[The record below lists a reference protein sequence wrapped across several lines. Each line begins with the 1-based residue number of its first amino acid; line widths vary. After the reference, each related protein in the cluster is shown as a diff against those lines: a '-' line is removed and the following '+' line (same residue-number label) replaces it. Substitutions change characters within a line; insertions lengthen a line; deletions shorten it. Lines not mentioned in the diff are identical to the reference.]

1 MGMKFTEDQQRVID
15 LRNCNILVSAAAG
28 SGKTAVL
35 VERIV
40 ELVSGSGCDSA
51 RAVDIDR
58 LLIVTFTNA
67 AAAQMRERIT
77 KALSDRVEAEPDNE
91 HIKKQLMLIHN
102 AKIMTIHSFCLYL
115 IKNHFNDIGLDPDF
129 RTADEG
135 EMRLLKQEVLSELL
149 EEQFALGRQEF
160 TDCVEYFAYD
170 GREKRLEELIERL
183 YTFSGSYPFPK
194 KWLRQH
200 RMDYHMETF
209 EELVKTEW
217 FAGMMQEISALLQ
230 ECKEQEKA
238 ALKVCEE
245 PDGPYFYA
253 AELEQDQ
260 ELIAGLEQELASVVQ
275 TASEPEQS
283 VASAEMDS
291 SVAKDAFEALA
302 ARVQGISYA
311 RMAPKKDDSV
321 SAEKRELVK
330 AMRERVK
337 SLLGTLSEKY
347 FASGPKQWL
356 AECRQ
361 ADAALCELVD
371 LALLFGERLTEKKR
385 EKNLLDFEDM
395 EHLALQILLKE
406 EENGQMVPSDTALEY
421 REQFAEI
428 LIDEYQ
434 DSNLVQE
441 FLLQSISGEDDG
453 RFNRF
458 MVGDVKQSIYKFR
471 LARPELFLEKFATYQ
486 KEDGNCVRVDLKQNF
501 RSRHEVTDC
510 VNDLFLQLMH
520 RELGGVEY
528 DADAALYPAAQF
540 PEADGEAADA
550 REKDVALG
558 GEEKQGSA
566 VPVST
571 ACEASIARSPYEP
584 ELCIAAIS
592 GEKGEDPKE
601 LEAKM
606 IAGKIREIVGKLP
619 VRDSESGQ
627 LRPARYQDIVI
638 LLRTTS
644 GWDETFKKILEEN
657 AIPVFVTSKTGY
669 FAATEVQTVLNFLR
683 VLNNPLQEIPLFGVL
698 KSVLFGFSD
707 AQLATLRALDETGK
721 RCLYDCVKLAAGEG
735 ESVEG
740 SVGYG
745 SGSNGADVSLREK
758 CCSFLSFLN
767 RYREYAVYLPI
778 HKLMEQFLEE
788 TGYLYTVSALPGGVQ
803 RRINVEMLL
812 TRAESFEK
820 TSYSGLFHFIRYM
833 EQLEKYDIDYGET
846 GASDENADVV
856 RIMSIHKSKGL
867 EFPVCFVSGLSKRFN
882 RQDSAAPVLMDMDL
896 GLAIDWVDPT
906 ARIRHTTLK
915 KNVLA
920 RKLNADSMGEELRV
934 LYVALTRAEEK
945 LILTGTCKEDKLPQE
960 DATQGA
966 YGYSALRLQEASSYY
981 DLVLPAWQSVGRR
994 LQICTQE
1001 ELLQAELVRASLGY
1015 NSRQKLFEEAGKE
1028 PEAAELALCE
1038 RLQKPYA
1045 HENLAGLFVKT
1056 TVSELK
1062 KEGMQEEAAEGLT
1075 LFPEEEVVPYLPQ
1088 FVREQEETVSG
1099 TTRGSAYHRLLEIFP
1114 FERQETWTAAK
1125 IRTVIEECKA
1135 DRRLS
1140 EEYAA
1145 AINVYK
1151 IRAFL
1156 QTPLAARMAKAAR
1169 SNRLHREQ
1177 PFVLGLSANRLN
1189 TDFPEDET
1197 VLIQGIIDVYLEE
1210 EDGIVLADY
1219 KTDLVK
1225 DPKELIL
1232 RYRVQLDYYEEALV
1246 RLTGKCV
1253 KEKLIYSFGL
1263 EQEITL

>member
-40 ELVSGSGCDSA
+40 ELVSGSTCNSA
-51 RAVDIDR
+51 QAVDIDR
-58 LLIVTFTNA
+58 LLVVTFTNA

-149 EEQFALGRQEF
+149 EEQFSQKRQEF

-183 YTFSGSYPFPK
+183 YTFSESYPFPE
-194 KWLRQH
+194 KWLWQH
-200 RMDYHMETF
+200 RMDYHVETF

-253 AELEQDQ
+253 AALEQDQ
-260 ELIAGLEQELASVVQ
+260 KLIAGLEQELARVVQ
-275 TASEPEQS
+275 AASESEQS
-283 VASAEMDS
+283 VSPAEMDAS
-291 SVAKDAFEALA
+291 AAKDAFEALA

-321 SAEKRELVK
+321 SAKKRELVK

-337 SLLGTLSEKY
+337 NLLGTLSEKY
-347 FASGPKQWL
+347 FASSPQQWL

-406 EENGQMVPSDTALEY
+406 KENGQMVPSDTALEY

-486 KEDGNCVRVDLKQNF
+486 KEDGSCVRVDLKQNF

-540 PEADGEAADA
+540 PEADGAAAEA
-550 REKDVALG
+550 REKGAAPG
-558 GEEKQGSA
+558 GEEKQGSDA
-566 VPVST
+566 PEGED
-571 ACEASIARSPYEP
+571 CEASTAYSPYEP

-657 AIPVFVTSKTGY
+657 GIPVFVTSKTGY

-721 RCLYDCVKLAAGEG
+721 RCLYDCVKLAAGEDKSG
-735 ESVEG
+735 EG
-740 SVGYG
+740 NVGYG
-745 SGSNGADVSLREK
+745 SRSDCADAPLREK

-867 EFPVCFVSGLSKRFN
+867 EFPVCFVSGLSKHFN

-945 LILTGTCKEDKLPQE
+945 LILTGTCKEGKLPQE
-960 DATQGA
+960 DAAPGA

-981 DLVLPAWQSVGRR
+981 DLVLPAWQSAGRR

-1015 NSRQKLFEEAGKE
+1015 NSRQKLLEEAGKE

-1088 FVREQEETVSG
+1088 FVKEQEETVSG

-1114 FERQETWTAAK
+1114 FERQENWTAAK

-1156 QTPLAARMAKAAR
+1156 QTPLAARMAKAAKN
-1169 SNRLHREQ
+1169 NRLHREQ

>member
-135 EMRLLKQEVLSELL
+135 EIRLLKQEVLSELL

-170 GREKRLEELIERL
+170 GREKWLEELIERL
-183 YTFSGSYPFPK
+183 YTFSGSYPFPE

-200 RMDYHMETF
+200 RMDYHVETF

-253 AELEQDQ
+253 VALEQDQ
-260 ELIAGLEQELASVVQ
+260 ELLAGLEQELASVVQ

-347 FASGPKQWL
+347 FVSGPKQWL

-421 REQFAEI
+421 REQFVEI

-558 GEEKQGSA
+558 SEEKQGSA

-669 FAATEVQTVLNFLR
+669 FAETEVQTVLNFLR

-698 KSVLFGFSD
+698 KSVLFGFGD

-735 ESVEG
+735 ESGEG

-745 SGSNGADVSLREK
+745 RGSNGADASLREK

-882 RQDSAAPVLMDMDL
+882 RQDSVAPVLMDMDL

-1062 KEGMQEEAAEGLT
+1062 KEGMQEEAAEGLE

-1088 FVREQEETVSG
+1088 FVREQEENVSG

-1114 FERQETWTAAK
+1114 FERQETWTAEK
-1125 IRTVIEECKA
+1125 IRTVIEEYKA

>member
-1 MGMKFTEDQQRVID
+1 
-15 LRNCNILVSAAAG
+15 
-28 SGKTAVL
+28 
-35 VERIV
+35 
-40 ELVSGSGCDSA
+40 
-51 RAVDIDR
+51 
-58 LLIVTFTNA
+58 
-67 AAAQMRERIT
+67 
-77 KALSDRVEAEPDNE
+77 
-91 HIKKQLMLIHN
+91 
-102 AKIMTIHSFCLYL
+102 
-115 IKNHFNDIGLDPDF
+115 
-129 RTADEG
+129 
-135 EMRLLKQEVLSELL
+135 
-149 EEQFALGRQEF
+149 
-160 TDCVEYFAYD
+160 
-170 GREKRLEELIERL
+170 
-183 YTFSGSYPFPK
+183 
-194 KWLRQH
+194 
-200 RMDYHMETF
+200 METF

-238 ALKVCEE
+238 ALKMCEE

-421 REQFAEI
+421 REQFVEI

-745 SGSNGADVSLREK
+745 SGSNGADASLREK

-882 RQDSAAPVLMDMDL
+882 RQDSVAPVLMDMDL

-945 LILTGTCKEDKLPQE
+945 LILTGTCKEDKLPRE
-960 DATQGA
+960 DAVQGA